1 MISKEIQNY
10 DGYRI
15 FEDGTIESNVRNRDK
30 NKYYV
35 MKQQNHNGYKTIMLR
50 SNEGKAEIFRVHRL
64 VAMAFVE
71 NPNNYTIIN
80 HIDGVKNNNHFSNLE
95 WCTYGM
101 NNKHAFDTKLKEN
114 KKSYTRDE
122 EIEIIKLRKS
132 GLRAKD
138 IQKIFPHLKIYVIQ
152 KLYEKY
158 GLTRKIK
165 DTSKFS
171 ILEKKEIKY
180 KLINRTESVTDIS
193 KKIGIDRRTAGRII
207 NELIWKEIV
216 L

>member
-10 DGYRI
+10 DGYKI
-15 FEDGTIESNVRNRDK
+15 YEDGTIKSNVRNKDK
-30 NKYYV
+30 DKYYV
-35 MKQQNHNGYKTIMLR
+35 MKQQSNNGYKTIMLR
-50 SNEGKAEIFRVHRL
+50 SNEGKAKIFRVHRL
-64 VAMAFVE
+64 VAEAFVE
-71 NPNNYTIIN
+71 NPNNYPIIN

-95 WCTYGM
+95 WCTHSM

-114 KKSYTRDE
+114 KKSYTKDE
-122 EIEIIKLRKS
+122 EIEIIKLRES

-158 GLTRKIK
+158 GLTRKVK

-180 KLINRTESVTDIS
+180 KLINRTESITDIS
-193 KKIGIDRRTAGRII
+193 KKIGINRRTAGRII
-207 NELIWKEIV
+207 NELIWKDIV

>member
-1 MISKEIQNY
+1 MIEEFKDIKNYEDVYQITSYGRIYSKILKKFRKLPISK
-10 DGYRI
+10 DGYSYI
-15 FEDGTIESNVRNRDK
+15 DLWDK
-30 NKYYV
+30 
-35 MKQQNHNGYKTIMLR
+35 GSFCT
-50 SNEGKAEIFRVHRL
+50 FRVHRL
-64 VAMAFVE
+64 VAEAFCYGQTEEKNLV
-71 NPNNYTIIN
+71 NHKDLNKLNNYY
-80 HIDGVKNNNHFSNLE
+80 KNLE
-95 WCTYGM
+95 WCTHSM
-101 NNKHAFDTKLKEN
+101 NNKHAFDTELKEN
-114 KKSYTRDE
+114 KKSYTKDE

-138 IQKIFPHLKIYVIQ
+138 IQEIFPHLKIYVIQ

-158 GLTRKIK
+158 GLTREVK

-180 KLINRTESVTDIS
+180 KLINRTESITDIS

>member
-1 MISKEIQNY
+1 
-10 DGYRI
+10 
-15 FEDGTIESNVRNRDK
+15 
-30 NKYYV
+30 

-71 NPNNYTIIN
+71 NPNNYPIIN

-95 WCTYGM
+95 WCTHSM
-101 NNKHAFDTKLKEN
+101 NNKHAFDIKLKEN
-114 KKSYTRDE
+114 KKSYTKDE

-138 IQKIFPHLKIYVIQ
+138 IQEIFPHLKIYVIQ

-158 GLTRKIK
+158 GLIRVVK

-180 KLINRTESVTDIS
+180 KLINRTESITDIS

>member
-15 FEDGTIESNVRNRDK
+15 FEDGTIESNVRNKDK
-30 NKYYV
+30 SKYYV
-35 MKQQNHNGYKTIMLR
+35 MKQQNNNGYKTIMLR

-95 WCTYGM
+95 WCTYSM

-114 KKSYTRDE
+114 KKSYTKDE

-158 GLTRKIK
+158 GLIKVVK

-180 KLINRTESVTDIS
+180 KLINRTESITDIS

>member
-15 FEDGTIESNVRNRDK
+15 FEDGTIESNVRNKDK
-30 NKYYV
+30 SKYYV
-35 MKQQNHNGYKTIMLR
+35 MKQQNNNGYKTIMLR

-71 NPNNYTIIN
+71 NPNNYPIIN

-95 WCTYGM
+95 WCTYSM

-114 KKSYTRDE
+114 KKSYTKDE

-158 GLTRKIK
+158 GLIKVVK

-180 KLINRTESVTDIS
+180 KLINRTESITDIS

>member
-10 DGYRI
+10 DGYKI
-15 FEDGTIESNVRNRDK
+15 YEDGTIKSNVRNKDK

-35 MKQQNHNGYKTIMLR
+35 MKQHNSNGYKTIMLR
-50 SNEGKAEIFRVHRL
+50 SNEGKAKIFRVHRL
-64 VAMAFVE
+64 VAEAFVE
-71 NPNNYTIIN
+71 NPNNYPIIN
-80 HIDGVKNNNHFSNLE
+80 HIDGKKDNNHFTNLE
-95 WCTYGM
+95 WCTYSM
-101 NNKHAFDTKLKEN
+101 NNKHAFYMKLKEN
-114 KKSYTRDE
+114 KKSYTEDE
-122 EIEIIKLRKS
+122 EAEIIKLRMS

-138 IQKIFPHLKIYVIQ
+138 IQEVFLHLKIYVIQ

-158 GLTRKIK
+158 GLIRKVK

-180 KLINRTESVTDIS
+180 KLINRTESITDIS
-193 KKIGIDRRTAGRII
+193 KKIGINRRTAGRII

>member
-15 FEDGTIESNVRNRDK
+15 FEDGTIESNVRNKDK
-30 NKYYV
+30 SKYYV
-35 MKQQNHNGYKTIMLR
+35 MKQQNNNGYKTIMLR
-50 SNEGKAEIFRVHRL
+50 SNEGKAEMFRVHRL

-71 NPNNYTIIN
+71 NPNNYPIIN

-95 WCTYGM
+95 WCTYSM

-114 KKSYTRDE
+114 KKSYTKDE

-158 GLTRKIK
+158 GLIKVVK

-180 KLINRTESVTDIS
+180 KLINRTESITDIS

>member
-10 DGYRI
+10 DGYKI
-15 FEDGTIESNVRNRDK
+15 YEDGTIKSNVRNKDK

-35 MKQQNHNGYKTIMLR
+35 MNQQSHNGYKTIMLR
-50 SNEGKAEIFRVHRL
+50 SNEGKAKIFRVHRL
-64 VAMAFVE
+64 VAEAFVE
-71 NPNNYTIIN
+71 NPNNYPIIN

-95 WCTYGM
+95 WCTHSM

-114 KKSYTRDE
+114 KKSYTKDE
-122 EIEIIKLRKS
+122 EVEIIKLRKS

-158 GLTRKIK
+158 GLTRKVK

-180 KLINRTESVTDIS
+180 KLINRTESITNIS
-193 KKIGIDRRTAGRII
+193 KKIGINRRTAGRII
-207 NELIWKEIV
+207 NELIWKDIV

>member
-10 DGYRI
+10 DGYKI
-15 FEDGTIESNVRNRDK
+15 YEDGTIKSNVRNKDK

-35 MKQQNHNGYKTIMLR
+35 MKQQNSNGYKTIMLK
-50 SNEGKAEIFRVHRL
+50 SNEGEAKIFRVHRL
-64 VAMAFVE
+64 VAEAFVE
-71 NPNNYTIIN
+71 NPNNYQIIN
-80 HIDGVKNNNHFSNLE
+80 HIDGKKDNNHFTNLE
-95 WCTYGM
+95 WCTYSM
-101 NNKHAFDTKLKEN
+101 NNKHAFDMKLKEN
-114 KKSYTRDE
+114 KKSYKEDE
-122 EIEIIKLRKS
+122 EAEIIKLRMS

-138 IQKIFPHLKIYVIQ
+138 IQEVFPHLKIYVIQ

-158 GLTRKIK
+158 VLTRKVK

-180 KLINRTESVTDIS
+180 KLINRTESITDIS
-193 KKIGIDRRTAGRII
+193 KKIGINRRTAGRII

>member
-15 FEDGTIESNVRNRDK
+15 FEDGTIESNVRNKDK
-30 NKYYV
+30 TKYYV
-35 MKQQNHNGYKTIMLR
+35 MKQQNNNGYKTIMLR

-71 NPNNYTIIN
+71 NPNNYPIIN

-95 WCTYGM
+95 WCTYSM
-101 NNKHAFDTKLKEN
+101 NNEHAFDTKLKEN
-114 KKSYTRDE
+114 KKSYTKDE

-158 GLTRKIK
+158 GLIRVVK

-180 KLINRTESVTDIS
+180 KLINRTESITDIS

>member
-15 FEDGTIESNVRNRDK
+15 FEDGTIESNVRNKDK

-64 VAMAFVE
+64 VAMAFIE
-71 NPNNYTIIN
+71 NPNNYPIIN

-95 WCTYGM
+95 WCTHSM
-101 NNKHAFDTKLKEN
+101 NNKHAFDTELKEN
-114 KKSYTRDE
+114 KKSYTKDE

-138 IQKIFPHLKIYVIQ
+138 IQEIFPHLKIYVIQ

-158 GLTRKIK
+158 GLIRVVK

-171 ILEKKEIKY
+171 ILEKKE
-180 KLINRTESVTDIS
+180 N
-193 KKIGIDRRTAGRII
+193 KK
-207 NELIWKEIV
+207 NIWV
-216 L
+216 R

>member
-15 FEDGTIESNVRNRDK
+15 FEDGTIESNVRNKDK

-64 VAMAFVE
+64 VAMSFIE
-71 NPNNYTIIN
+71 NPNNYPIIN

-95 WCTYGM
+95 WCTHSM
-101 NNKHAFDTKLKEN
+101 NNKHAFDTELKEN
-114 KKSYTRDE
+114 KKSYTKDE

-138 IQKIFPHLKIYVIQ
+138 IQEIFPHLKIYVIQ

-158 GLTRKIK
+158 GLTREVK

-171 ILEKKEIKY
+171 ILEKKEIPNCY
-180 KLINRTESVTDIS
+180 ILS
-193 KKIGIDRRTAGRII
+193 
-207 NELIWKEIV
+207 IV
-216 L
+216 

>member
-15 FEDGTIESNVRNRDK
+15 FEDGTIESNVRNKDK
-30 NKYYV
+30 SKYYV
-35 MKQQNHNGYKTIMLR
+35 MKQQNNNGYKTIMLR
-50 SNEGKAEIFRVHRL
+50 SNEGKAEMFRVHRL

-95 WCTYGM
+95 WCTYSM

-114 KKSYTRDE
+114 KKSYTKDE

-158 GLTRKIK
+158 GLIKVVK

-180 KLINRTESVTDIS
+180 KLINRTESITDIS

>member
-15 FEDGTIESNVRNRDK
+15 FEDGTIESNVRNKDK
-30 NKYYV
+30 SKYYV
-35 MKQQNHNGYKTIMLR
+35 MKQQNNNGYKTIMLR

-71 NPNNYTIIN
+71 NPNNYPIIN

-95 WCTYGM
+95 WCTYSI
-101 NNKHAFDTKLKEN
+101 NNKHAFDIKLKEN
-114 KKSYTRDE
+114 KKSYTKDE

-158 GLTRKIK
+158 GLIKVVK

-180 KLINRTESVTDIS
+180 KLINRTESITDIS

>member
-10 DGYRI
+10 DGYKI
-15 FEDGTIESNVRNRDK
+15 YEDGTIKSNVRNKDK

-35 MKQQNHNGYKTIMLR
+35 MKQQNSNGYKTIMLK
-50 SNEGKAEIFRVHRL
+50 SNEGEAKIFRVHRL
-64 VAMAFVE
+64 VAEAFVE
-71 NPNNYTIIN
+71 NPNNYPIIN

-95 WCTYGM
+95 WCTYSM

-114 KKSYTRDE
+114 KKSYTKDE
-122 EIEIIKLRKS
+122 ELEIIKLRKS

-158 GLTRKIK
+158 DLTRKVK

-180 KLINRTESVTDIS
+180 KLINRTESITDIS
-193 KKIGIDRRTAGRII
+193 KKIGINRRTARRKI
-207 NELIWKEIV
+207 NKHKWKKKE
-216 L
+216 

>member
-1 MISKEIQNY
+1 M
-10 DGYRI
+10 
-15 FEDGTIESNVRNRDK
+15 
-30 NKYYV
+30 
-35 MKQQNHNGYKTIMLR
+35 KTILEVNR
-50 SNEGKAEIFRVHRL
+50 
-64 VAMAFVE
+64 
-71 NPNNYTIIN
+71 T
-80 HIDGVKNNNHFSNLE
+80 DFSNKSSIGDFYYNGTFLGYSLE
-95 WCTYGM
+95 P
-101 NNKHAFDTKLKEN
+101 ALAKLKEN
-114 KKSYTRDE
+114 KKSYTKDE

-138 IQKIFPHLKIYVIQ
+138 IQEIFPHLKIYVIQ

-158 GLTRKIK
+158 GLIRKVK

-180 KLINRTESVTDIS
+180 KLINRTESITDIS

>member
-15 FEDGTIESNVRNRDK
+15 FEDGTIESNVRNKDK
-30 NKYYV
+30 SKYYV
-35 MKQQNHNGYKTIMLR
+35 MKQQNNNGYKTIMLR
-50 SNEGKAEIFRVHRL
+50 SNEGKAEMFRVHRL

-95 WCTYGM
+95 WCTYSM

-114 KKSYTRDE
+114 KKSYTKDE

-158 GLTRKIK
+158 GLIREVK

-180 KLINRTESVTDIS
+180 KLINRTESITDIS